1 MKNNVAR
8 MGLAA
13 FLAVGS
19 LIGVAAAAVTE
30 DEDCSIARSAG
41 RWSITDT
48 GMVVGI
54 GPRVAVGVFKLDG
67 KGNLLDGLAASSLN
81 GSIASETFS
90 GTYTVNHDC
99 SGSFDVKIYSG
110 GTELF
115 ELTAFIAFDDHMG
128 EMRAIFTSVVAPD
141 GTVLPTVINLDARKQ

>member
-19 LIGVAAAAVTE
+19 LIGVAAAAGTE

-90 GTYTVNHDC
+90 GTYTVNRDC

-115 ELTAFIAFDDHMG
+115 ELTAFTSFDDHMR